1 VERLTT
7 GKQTQ
12 PPHNI
17 GNCGFVAFCG
27 FLRREMP
34 QKKPQKRTK
43 VTKKICFVALSDSGL
58 GTICN
63 FGVLN

>member
-1 VERLTT
+1 VVLS
-7 GKQTQ
+7 
-12 PPHNI
+12 H
-17 GNCGFVAFCG
+17 FVA

-43 VTKKICFVALSDSGL
+43 ATKNICFVALSDSGL

-63 FGVLN
+63 FGVLNQYCKSL